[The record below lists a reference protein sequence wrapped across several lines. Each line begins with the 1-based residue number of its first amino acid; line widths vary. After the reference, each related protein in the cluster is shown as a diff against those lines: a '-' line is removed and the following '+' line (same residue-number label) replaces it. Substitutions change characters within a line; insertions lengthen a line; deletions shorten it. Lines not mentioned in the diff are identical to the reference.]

1 MSAHREGSE
10 RFLWLRWGEYMSIE
24 INGLEAALGRLDLF
38 TDINK
43 VEQAITK
50 ATLTVE
56 RSAIQKCQKGE
67 IQQSITS
74 QVDGLTGKVYTPH
87 RLAPYLEYGTGVNAD
102 PSSGHP
108 SRQEVPW
115 VYVEGQY
122 NEPSKK
128 TIHTFESAEQA
139 VASLRAEGLPAVMTY
154 GSHPM
159 PFLRPALDEN
169 KEEIKRIIGESLI
182 ND

>member
-1 MSAHREGSE
+1 
-10 RFLWLRWGEYMSIE
+10 MSIE
-24 INGLEAALGRLDLF
+24 ISGLEVALGRLDLF
-38 TDINK
+38 TNIDK

-87 RLAPYLEYGTGVNAD
+87 RLAPYLEYGTGIF
-102 PSSGHP
+102 SIHP
-108 SRQEVPW
+108 KGGRKEVPW

-128 TIHTFESAEQA
+128 TIHTEESADRA
-139 VASLRAEGLPAVMTY
+139 VAMLRADGLPGVKTY
-154 GSHPM
+154 GSQPM

-169 KEEIKRIIGESLI
+169 REEILRVLGESLI